1 MKNPKNAG
9 IGIRTT
15 VMGADFV
22 NKAMGEATDFSLP
35 LQEFVNEHA
44 WGSVWAREG
53 LTLQTRSLITLAILT
68 TLKAP
73 HELKGHIR
81 DALNKGCTVEEIREV
96 LLHCAVYAGVPA
108 SAEAFRAAQSVLKDL
123 G

>member
-9 IGIRTT
+9 IGIRTI

-68 TLKAP
+68 ALKAP

-81 DALNKGCTVEEIREV
+81 GALNNGCTVEEILEV
-96 LLHCAVYAGVPA
+96 LLHGAVYAGVPA